1 MLFTTHWRDVKKLTV
16 SRLMRRRG
24 VGGLFLGVKP
34 RAIRVAL
41 SYSILMSSY
50 EVFKSAY
57 ARQEN
62 VPRESISAPTPAP
75 QDSAPAGA
83 LPSRLLHSEIL

>member
-1 MLFTTHWRDVKKLTV
+1 
-16 SRLMRRRG
+16 MRRRG

-34 RAIRVAL
+34 RAMRVAL

-57 ARQEN
+57 ARQED
-62 VPRESISAPTPAP
+62 VPVESVSAPTPAP
-75 QDSAPAGA
+75 QDSAPAGV
-83 LPSRLLHSEIL
+83 SKSHSKSHKQPDL